1 MSQRVIK
8 HFELSE
14 RRALWIAFFL
24 AVVFFVQGFLG
35 SLTKSITWD
44 EPTYISAGYT
54 FLAWNGFQL
63 NPSHPPLLQ
72 QLVALPL
79 FLMNLEVPSKDD
91 PSWQQ
96 APNPMVEF
104 GGQFLFE
111 SGNDVRKIALW
122 ARLPVLLM
130 GTGLILAIF
139 FWGRRLYGIGPALVG
154 TAVAA
159 FSPNLLAHAK
169 VATTDLGCTVLMFL
183 AVWTLWRSLRSD
195 RMRDWLL
202 CGFITGLALLSK
214 YTALL
219 LGPIYLILSLSFW
232 FLHREIIKS
241 VSLLKGFAFIGCF
254 AVIVVGADY
263 NFSFDIPLY
272 VRGIKQI
279 YLGMNIGH
287 RGFYMLGEVS
297 SHPWWYYHIV
307 AFLVKVPVP
316 TQLLITIAA
325 ILALQDR
332 QHREASLF
340 LLVPALVVIGA
351 SFFDK
356 ANIGLRRI
364 LPALPFLFLFTA
376 QSITGEKKR
385 IRLLVVSVMIC
396 WLAFETLRIY
406 PHHLAYFNSVA
417 GGPARGP
424 YLLDDSNIDWGQDLP
439 ALAEW
444 QKKHPEARPLRLSYY
459 GNALPAAYE
468 VESVQF
474 PPADVVQPKSGFYAI
489 SATQLV
495 FLRKIQAEKGLDI
508 DWLTKYKPIA
518 RAGYS
523 IYIYQFP

>member
-1 MSQRVIK
+1 M
-8 HFELSE
+8 ELSD
-14 RRALWIAFFL
+14 RRGLWIAVFL
-24 AVVFFVQGFLG
+24 AAVFFAQGFLG

-44 EPTYISAGYT
+44 EPIYISAGYT

-63 NPSHPPLLQ
+63 NPTHPPLLQ
-72 QLVALPL
+72 QLVAVPV
-79 FLMNLEVPSKDD
+79 FLMNVKVPAKDD
-91 PSWQQ
+91 PTWKQ
-96 APNPMVEF
+96 ALNPKVEF
-104 GGQFLFE
+104 GYQFLFE

-130 GTGLILAIF
+130 GTGLILAIYL
-139 FWGRRLYGIGPALVG
+139 WGRRLYGIGPALVG

-169 VATTDLGCTVLMFL
+169 VATTDLGCTALMFL
-183 AVWTLWRSLRSD
+183 AVWTIWRSLHKD
-195 RMRDWLL
+195 RIRDWLL
-202 CGFITGLALLSK
+202 CGFVTGLAVLSK

-219 LGPIYLILSLSFW
+219 LGPIYLTLTVGFW
-232 FLHREIIKS
+232 MWNRETIKP
-241 VSLLKGFAFIGCF
+241 LTILKGFICIGSL
-254 AVIVVGADY
+254 AVLTVGADY
-263 NFSFDIPLY
+263 NFTFDLPSY
-272 VRGIKQI
+272 VKGLNEIYADHVTQHKGI
-279 YLGMNIGH
+279 YL
-287 RGFYMLGEVS
+287 LGEVS
-297 SHPWWYYHIV
+297 KDPWWYYHLV

-316 TQLLITIAA
+316 TQLLMAMAVVWA
-325 ILALQDR
+325 IYDR
-332 QHREASLF
+332 QNREASLF
-340 LLVPALVVIGA
+340 LLIPAFAVIGA

-356 ANIGLRRI
+356 ANLGLRRI

-376 QSITGEKKR
+376 QSFTGEKKR
-385 IRLLVVSVMIC
+385 IRLLVVPALLC

-406 PHHLAYFNSVA
+406 PHHLAYFNSAV
-417 GGPARGP
+417 GGPERGP

-444 QKKHPEARPLRLSYY
+444 QRKHPDARPLRLSYF

-474 PPADVVQPKSGFYAI
+474 PPSDVVQPKSGFYAI

-495 FLRKIQAEKGLDI
+495 FLRKVQAEKGLDI

-523 IYIYQFP
+523 IYIYRFP